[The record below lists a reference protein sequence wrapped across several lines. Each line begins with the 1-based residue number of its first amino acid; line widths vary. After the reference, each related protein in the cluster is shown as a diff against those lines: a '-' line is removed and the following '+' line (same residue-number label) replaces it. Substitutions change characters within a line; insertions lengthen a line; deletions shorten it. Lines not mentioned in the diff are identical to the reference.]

1 MPFILLHIIVDI
13 FHHIFG
19 QSQFHRFTVVPFN
32 KGSLLLLHNTTLHKF
47 RFGFEFSK
55 YNRLVFNVFLLI
67 SVNRQLPV
75 SWWKYTKLDPE
86 KNHLNAGVNCTKELM
101 TWNQINNCSL
111 FINSQILV
119 QYMQNITTL
128 KEVWINNLLCICA
141 VRIIHSKVNTDDFI
155 KRSLVK
161 CNLGLWCKE
170 SNTYKF
176 FWPIILG
183 PLFLVISIATG
194 GFGLEAWDEA
204 SNKNISNYFSTFYKL
219 MY

>member
-32 KGSLLLLHNTTLHKF
+32 TGSLLLLHNTTLHKF
-47 RFGFEFSK
+47 RLGFEFSK
-55 YNRLVFNVFLLI
+55 YNRLVFHVFLLI

-86 KNHLNAGVNCTKELM
+86 KNHLNAGVNFTKELM
-101 TWNQINNCSL
+101 TWNQINNNCSL

-119 QYMQNITTL
+119 QCMQNITTL

-141 VRIIHSKVNTDDFI
+141 VRIIHSKVNIDDFI
-155 KRSLVK
+155 KSSFVK
-161 CNLGLWCKE
+161 CNLGLDVKKVIHT
-170 SNTYKF
+170 SSF
-176 FWPIILG
+176 G
-183 PLFLVISIATG
+183 PLYLVHC
-194 GFGLEAWDEA
+194 FW
-204 SNKNISNYFSTFYKL
+204 
-219 MY
+219 